1 MNRLVLRTI
10 VVPHVVKVAFFM
22 FISGG
27 LTVLLNNIAQ
37 LHLSPL
43 AELILANAI
52 NMVLAGIK
60 KYSDS
65 K

>member
-1 MNRLVLRTI
+1 MNRIVLKNI
-10 VVPHVVKVAFFM
+10 VIPHVVKVAFFM
-22 FISGG
+22 FVSGG

-43 AELILANAI
+43 AELVIANAI